1 MRKIITISLT
11 FVITLNCLS
20 QEITLLKC
28 QDWARQNHP
37 LLKQSGVIDKIAS
50 LRTQSVTSSNLPQ
63 IDLTG
68 RAQYQSE
75 VTKIAIPV
83 PGIQLQ
89 ELSKDQYK
97 LYIDIKQKIYDFGA
111 TSQRK
116 NIEESDKRV
125 SQQQL
130 ETDLYKVRESVN
142 SLYFQGLVLQE
153 NEKIIQLKAEQLDA
167 RIKVVES
174 SVRNGIAQANDLDNL
189 KAERIL
195 TEQQQIELK
204 SGKKSIFD
212 ILALITGQNIGD
224 ESLLTLPLSDA
235 SAAQS
240 AIHRPELK
248 LFEEQKLKLD
258 ANSNGIGN
266 NHRPLLFAYGQAGYG
281 RPGLNML
288 NNNFKEWYLVG
299 VGLSWNLFDGNRT
312 KHDKQ
317 LFQTQ
322 KLMVDIQKE
331 NFERTIKQAEIQEK
345 NQSEKLKQL
354 LVADQKLLVL
364 KESIAKRSASALD
377 NGTITSADY
386 VRDLNAALQ
395 AKINLTIHQIQQVQS
410 IENMNII
417 RGNSSI
423 NE

>member
-1 MRKIITISLT
+1 MRKIATFSIAILT
-11 FVITLNCLS
+11 TLSSFS
-20 QEITLLKC
+20 QEITLEKC
-28 QDWARQNHP
+28 QEWARQNHP
-37 LLKQSGVIDKIAS
+37 LLKQSGVIEEIAT

-111 TSQRK
+111 TNNRK
-116 NIEESDKRV
+116 KVEESDKRV
-125 SQQQL
+125 SNQQT
-130 ETDLYKVRESVN
+130 ETDLYKIRESVN
-142 SLYFQGLVLQE
+142 SIYFQGLILQE
-153 NEKIIQLKAEQLDA
+153 NLKIVQLKAEQLDA
-167 RIKVVES
+167 RLKVIES
-174 SVRNGIAQANDLDNL
+174 SVKNGVGQANDLDNL
-189 KAERIL
+189 KAERIMAD
-195 TEQQQIELK
+195 QQRIEIQL
-204 SGKKSIFD
+204 GKKNIIDLLS
-212 ILALITGQNIGD
+212 LITGQNLVK
-224 ESLLTLPLSDA
+224 ETTLMQPLSVHTA
-235 SAAQS
+235 ENS
-240 AIHRPELK
+240 AINRPELK

-258 ANSNGIGN
+258 ANSDAIKSG
-266 NHRPLLFAYGQAGYG
+266 HRPLLFAYGQAGYG

-317 LFQTQ
+317 LFQKQ
-322 KLMVDIQKE
+322 KMLIDIQKE
-331 NFERTIKQAEIQEK
+331 NFERNIKQAEIQEN
-345 NQSEKLKQL
+345 NQSDKLQQL
-354 LVADQKLLVL
+354 LEADQKLLEL
-364 KESIAKRSASALD
+364 KESIAKRSASSLD

-395 AKINLTIHQIQQVQS
+395 AKINLSIHQIQQLQS
-410 IENMNII
+410 HENLKII
-417 RGNSSI
+417 RGNR
-423 NE
+423 

>member
-1 MRKIITISLT
+1 MRKIATLSIAILT
-11 FVITLNCLS
+11 TLTSFS
-20 QEITLLKC
+20 QEITLEKC
-28 QDWARQNHP
+28 QEWARQNHP
-37 LLKQSGVIDKIAS
+37 LLKQSGVIEEIAK

-111 TSQRK
+111 TNNRK
-116 NIEESDKRV
+116 KVEESDKRV
-125 SQQQL
+125 SNQQT
-130 ETDLYKVRESVN
+130 ETDLYKIRESVN
-142 SLYFQGLVLQE
+142 SIYFQGLILQE
-153 NEKIIQLKAEQLDA
+153 NLKIVQLKAEQLDA
-167 RIKVVES
+167 RLKVIDS
-174 SVRNGIAQANDLDNL
+174 SVKNGVGQANDLDNL
-189 KAERIL
+189 KAERIMAD
-195 TEQQQIELK
+195 QQRIEIQ
-204 SGKKSIFD
+204 SGKKNIIDLLS
-212 ILALITGQNIGD
+212 LITGQNLAK
-224 ESLLTLPLSDA
+224 ETTLIQPLSEHTA
-235 SAAQS
+235 ENSS
-240 AIHRPELK
+240 INRPELK

-258 ANSNGIGN
+258 ANSEAINSG
-266 NHRPLLFAYGQAGYG
+266 HRPLLFAYGQAGYG

-317 LFQTQ
+317 LFQKQ
-322 KLMVDIQKE
+322 KMLIDIQKE
-331 NFERTIKQAEIQEK
+331 NFERNIKQAEIQEN
-345 NQSEKLKQL
+345 NQSDKLQQL
-354 LVADQKLLVL
+354 LEADQKLLEL
-364 KESIAKRSASALD
+364 KESIAKRSASSLD

-395 AKINLTIHQIQQVQS
+395 AKINLSIHQIQQLQS
-410 IENMNII
+410 HENLKII
-417 RGNSSI
+417 RGNK
-423 NE
+423 